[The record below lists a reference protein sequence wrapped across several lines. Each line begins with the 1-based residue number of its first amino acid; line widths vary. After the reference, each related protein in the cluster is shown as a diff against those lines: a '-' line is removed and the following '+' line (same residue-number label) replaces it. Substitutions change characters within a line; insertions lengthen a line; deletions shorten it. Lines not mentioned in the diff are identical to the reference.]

1 MRVLGA
7 TICCLSLLAI
17 TTCCFA
23 LQKRSLEFA
32 PLPIASE
39 PVLQNGFS
47 PFVRYLEKATHLPV
61 NLKITSSYHQLREGL
76 LNNEIDLAMLAPLPY
91 VEISALKAEIV
102 PVVAFV
108 NQQGNADSIC
118 CLATYSGDHIEIGT
132 DRPLFVSLIQPY
144 ATCGYLM
151 SESLLR
157 QHDYSLKNGSYI
169 YSGSPRES
177 ALDVL
182 RGTTQIAG
190 IPKTMAKEYQHLGL
204 KIITESNPV
213 PGYLLIANSRTV
225 SGQTIAA
232 IRDEL
237 LKLNPLHC
245 PNDNQLTQKWDQSI
259 RYGSIAIEPADY
271 VRIRD
276 LFETMTIPGITP

>member
-1 MRVLGA
+1 MRVFGT
-7 TICCLSLLAI
+7 TICCLSLFAI
-17 TTCCFA
+17 TTCCFG
-23 LQKRSLEFA
+23 LQKKSLEFT

-39 PVLQNGFS
+39 SVLQNGFS
-47 PFVRYLEKATHLPV
+47 PFVRYLEKATQLRV
-61 NLKITSSYHQLREGL
+61 NLNITSSYHQLRDGL
-76 LNNEIDLAMLAPLPY
+76 LNNEIDLAMLAPLSY
-91 VEISALKAEIV
+91 VEISALKADIV

-108 NQQGNADSIC
+108 DQRGKTDSIC

-144 ATCGYLM
+144 ATCGYLI

-157 QHDYSLKNGSYI
+157 QYDYSLKDGSYI
-169 YSGSPRES
+169 YSGSSRES
-177 ALDVL
+177 ALDIL
-182 RGTTQIAG
+182 RGTTQITG
-190 IPKTMAKEYQHLGL
+190 IPKTMAEEYQHLGL

-225 SGQTIAA
+225 SRQTIDT

-237 LKLNPLHC
+237 LKLDPRHC
-245 PNDNQLTQKWDQSI
+245 PNDAQLTQAWDQSI
-259 RYGSIAIEPADY
+259 RYGSVAIEPADY
-271 VRIRD
+271 VSIRD